1 MKILIS
7 PAKSI
12 NEDVQFPDFNY
23 SLPLF
28 AKEAKSLVVKLKK
41 KKAKDLM
48 EMMHVSKDIAELN
61 VNRFK
66 EWYLSEKPSACVK
79 PAAFLFTGE
88 VYRGLAMSEL
98 SVEVLSKAQG
108 SLRILSGLYGILK
121 PFDLIFPYR
130 LEMGTKWS
138 ISDKAANL
146 YQFWGMKILKILEKE
161 TDKSEVIVN
170 LASTEYAKVIPFKQL
185 KRTVITPVFKEF
197 KGGEYKVVMMYAK
210 NARGKMARFILENEF
225 TSPEELKL
233 FQADGYQ
240 FNEALSDAT
249 NLVFVR

>member
-12 NEDVQFPDFNY
+12 NEDVEFPEFNFT
-23 SLPLF
+23 SPLF

-41 KKAKDLM
+41 KKAKGLM

-61 VNRFK
+61 VNRFTNWHLTH
-66 EWYLSEKPSACVK
+66 EPSTDVK

-98 SVEVLSKAQG
+98 SSDDLTKAQD

-130 LEMGTKWS
+130 LEMGTKWT

-146 YQFWGMKILKILEKE
+146 YQFWGLKILKTLEKE

-249 NLVFVR
+249 NWVFVR

>member
-12 NEDVQFPDFNY
+12 NEDVQFPVFNY

-41 KKAKDLM
+41 KKACDLM
-48 EMMHVSKDIAELN
+48 DMMHVSKDIAELN

-66 EWYLSEKPSACVK
+66 KWYLSDTPTDHVK

-88 VYRGLAMSEL
+88 VYRGLAMNEL
-98 SVEVLSKAQG
+98 SDEVLFKAQD
-108 SLRILSGLYGILK
+108 SLCILSGLYGLLK
-121 PFDLIFPYR
+121 PFDLIYPYR
-130 LEMGTKWS
+130 LEMGTKWNVS
-138 ISDKAANL
+138 EKAANL
-146 YQFWGMKILKILEKE
+146 YQFWGLKVLKALEKQ
-161 TDKSEVIVN
+161 TDKSEAIVN
-170 LASTEYAKVIPFKQL
+170 LASSEYAKVIPLKQL

-210 NARGKMARFILENEF
+210 NARGKMARFILENEISS
-225 TSPEELKL
+225 TEELKL
-233 FQADGYQ
+233 FQVDGYQ
-240 FNEALSDAT
+240 FNETLSDAT
-249 NLVFVR
+249 NWVFVR